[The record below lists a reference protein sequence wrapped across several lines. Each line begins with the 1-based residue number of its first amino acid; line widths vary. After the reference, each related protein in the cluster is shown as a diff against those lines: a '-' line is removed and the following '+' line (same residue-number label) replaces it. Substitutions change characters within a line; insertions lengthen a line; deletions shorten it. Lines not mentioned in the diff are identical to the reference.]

1 MAETSSSSLSLSSTS
16 ANEVDDSSSTE
27 IENQTPGVRTILNSL
42 KAPTASH
49 LARKRKTHS
58 NPPPT
63 GMKRRTTTVKADY
76 EPKSITP
83 SSRVREFPDENLTV
97 SAGNLFCSA
106 CREPISLKKSI
117 IKLHLDSQKHK
128 TSKGKLLVKEAKQ
141 RNIAELLKKYDKE
154 HHPKGETLPNNV
166 HVYRVTVVKSFL
178 KAGIPLSKVDC
189 MRDLL
194 EEHAFSLSGRQH
206 LSETIPFIHQQE
218 IDEIKQEISGK
229 KVSVIFDGTTHVDE
243 ALAVLLRFVDNF
255 QAKQRL
261 VCLKLLSK
269 SMTGEE
275 LAREI
280 ISTLSTSYGI
290 ESNRLVAS
298 MRDRASVNSVAM
310 ATLKLLYPSLLDV
323 GCFSHTLDRVGE
335 HFKVS
340 AADEFTRIWISLFS
354 RSPKARLAWRSY
366 CGRAVPTYSET
377 RWWSRWEVM
386 NQVLEGY
393 PDVEGFLQSSCD
405 NLSPATVKKLNG
417 ILTDSMKKI
426 QLKMELA
433 SIIDAG
439 EYFVKGTYN
448 LEGDGPLALTTYEEL
463 RKIYTFIG
471 QPHYPNLMVCA
482 RNVANGNATVEQQ
495 PISYGKLC
503 VEPGF
508 EYFKAKFEGELKP
521 VISFFKG
528 ARLLS
533 PEKMKDTSVNTST
546 IDEFASAFPSLS
558 PHTVNGLKAEPPSY
572 KAAVEDVEPSIDTH
586 DWWQRHEEELPH
598 WCPVFKLVLLVQP
611 SSAAA
616 ERVFSLLQNSFTQR
630 QSSSLEDYIETSLML
645 QYNR

>member
-1 MAETSSSSLSLSSTS
+1 M
-16 ANEVDDSSSTE
+16 
-27 IENQTPGVRTILNSL
+27 I
-42 KAPTASH
+42 
-49 LARKRKTHS
+49 RK
-58 NPPPT
+58 
-63 GMKRRTTTVKADY
+63 
-76 EPKSITP
+76 
-83 SSRVREFPDENLTV
+83 
-97 SAGNLFCSA
+97 
-106 CREPISLKKSI
+106 
-117 IKLHLDSQKHK
+117 KHK
-128 TSKGKLLVKEAKQ
+128 TSKGKLIAKEAKQ

-154 HHPKGETLPNNV
+154 CHPKGETLPDNV
-166 HVYRVTVVKSFL
+166 RVYRITVVKSFL

-229 KVSVIFDGTTHVDE
+229 EVSVIFDGTTHVEE
-243 ALAVLLRFVDNF
+243 ALAVVLRFVDNF

-275 LAREI
+275 LARVI

-340 AADEFTRIWISLFS
+340 IADEFTRLWISLFS

-386 NQVLEGY
+386 KQVLEGY
-393 PDVEGFLQSSCD
+393 TDVEGFLQSCD
-405 NLSPATVKKLNG
+405 NLSPATVKKLNE
-417 ILTDSMKKI
+417 ILTDALKKV
-426 QLKMELA
+426 QLRMELA
-433 SIIDAG
+433 AIVDAG

-471 QPHYPNLMVCA
+471 LPNFPNLMACA
-482 RNVANGNATVEQQ
+482 RNLANGKATAEQQ
-495 PISYGKLC
+495 LITYGKSC
-503 VEPGF
+503 VQPGF
-508 EYFKAKFEGELKP
+508 EYFEAKFGGELKP
-521 VISFFKG
+521 VVSFFKG

-533 PEKMKDTSVNTST
+533 PEKMKDTLVDTFT
-546 IDEFASAFPSLS
+546 IIEFASAFPSLS
-558 PHTVNGLKAEPPSY
+558 PHTVSDLKAELPSY
-572 KAAVEDVEPSIDTH
+572 KAAVDDVDHSVDAH
-586 DWWQRHEEELPH
+586 DWWQRHEEQLPH
-598 WCPVFKLVLLVQP
+598 WSATFKLVLLVQP
-611 SSAAA
+611 SSTAA
-616 ERVFSLLQNSFTQR
+616 ERVFHFYRIPSLGDNLLHSKT
-630 QSSSLEDYIETSLML
+630 T
-645 QYNR
+645 